1 MTTND
6 VANVAQEFM
15 RVIHT
20 IRTKCLLSNGTY
32 LVTEDLST
40 EALVDATLRRKDQEL
55 DERDQKIAALEA
67 KLLDKQEK
75 PGTVTYFGTT
85 LEVFNEAMGELRA
98 FLEDNFHHDYYI
110 RNAHEP
116 FRTVRLALSKLD
128 YFVQQGKADDA
139 GRRANTRP
147 VNTVLMVKLRSL
159 LTANGEVRTNDEIIT
174 TAMRVIEEH
183 ASCTNPSGSW
193 TKVPT
198 QSVAELHSLL
208 MSDDLGPLDKWELPT
223 TQSIDNADIM
233 AQALLVLRKVAKNL
247 REGYGPPSSN
257 DESAYTYLQ
266 RFRDRVVE
274 GSNKDAV
281 ETVMRLIINKQTQ
294 ALCTCGHAKFKHHIN
309 VDSGQG
315 HLDKCNGTTDNHERC
330 GCQMFIDPTD
340 STIPE
345 ELRK

>member
-1 MTTND
+1 MDKNEQAQMDALNAAFRESARTMNYIRHLCTQHMEEISTLP
-6 VANVAQEFM
+6 VARLVEVMLAEHAVALD
-15 RVIHT
+15 
-20 IRTKCLLSNGTY
+20 TK
-32 LVTEDLST
+32 
-40 EALVDATLRRKDQEL
+40 
-55 DERDQKIAALEA
+55 DQKIAALEA
-67 KLLDKQEK
+67 KLLEKQE
-75 PGTVTYFGTT
+75 PRINSALDASVD
-85 LEVFNEAMGELRA
+85 ELRG

-183 ASCTNPSGSW
+183 MSCTDPSGNWS
-193 TKVPT
+193 KIPAK
-198 QSVAELHSLL
+198 SLNELHSIL

-223 TQSIDNADIM
+223 TQSIDNADIIN
-233 AQALLVLRKVAKNL
+233 QALHVLRKVAKNL

-266 RFRDRVVE
+266 RFKASA
-274 GSNKDAV
+274 GANKDAV

-309 VDSGQG
+309 SGQE